1 MRSASVV
8 KVNFTDAGLY
18 GVFIGE
24 LIGQFS
30 DGHWENSRIH
40 KDDWE
45 LYRYE
50 TTFLADNVSEESS
63 EELPTIRYNIE
74 DFFAFVKK
82 NDIKCIMQRT
92 LMIYNHADL
101 IKKVYS
107 EEGKKQADKLIFL
120 LSDADWISSSKA
132 IENINQ
138 NREKELANGKT
149 EESSNSTSI
158 YNLNLIIKYFGEFE
172 NFLKEIP
179 DVTDSKNIKKFRR
192 IGTLL
197 NRHFNHVKNYYEL
210 KSELVEF

>member
-1 MRSASVV
+1 MRNEVV
-8 KVNFTDAGLY
+8 KVNFSDAGLY

-30 DGHWENSRIH
+30 DGYWENSRIH
-40 KDDWE
+40 RNDWE
-45 LYRYE
+45 LYRTK
-50 TTFLADNVSEESS
+50 TTFLTDNVSEESS

-120 LSDADWISSSKA
+120 LSDANWISNLKD
-132 IENINQ
+132 
-138 NREKELANGKT
+138 
-149 EESSNSTSI
+149 SNYIGI
-158 YNLNLIIKYFGEFE
+158 YNLIIKYFGEFE